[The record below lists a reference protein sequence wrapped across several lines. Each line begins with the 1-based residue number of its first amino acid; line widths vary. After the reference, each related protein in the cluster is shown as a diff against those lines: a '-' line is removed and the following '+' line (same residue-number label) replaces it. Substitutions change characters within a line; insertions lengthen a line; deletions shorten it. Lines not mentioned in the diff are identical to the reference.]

1 MKVCFSNNAD
11 VELVTNLKKSQ
22 SKFNNELI
30 QKLYSSNNLEKNI
43 KVINETTSNNSNQK
57 RKIVLK

>member
-1 MKVCFSNNAD
+1 
-11 VELVTNLKKSQ
+11 LKKSQ
-22 SKFNNELI
+22 NKFNNELI